1 MTAYWFVKTVSVL
14 FLSQHHRTLL
24 RLAFGDVDLSGVACA
39 LQADTASAVGVNASD
54 LGGTRTHAKRR
65 MQDVE
70 ESAPFLRLVPSIKAG
85 RPNALKASE
94 VRPLCNISAPK
105 FSFHS

>member
-1 MTAYWFVKTVSVL
+1 MLIFVICVAIL

-54 LGGTRTHAKRR
+54 LGGTRTHAKKR

-70 ESAPFLRLVPSIKAG
+70 ESSPFLKLVPSIKAG
-85 RPNALKASE
+85 RPNALKSSE
-94 VRPLCNISAPK
+94 VRRLLNISASE